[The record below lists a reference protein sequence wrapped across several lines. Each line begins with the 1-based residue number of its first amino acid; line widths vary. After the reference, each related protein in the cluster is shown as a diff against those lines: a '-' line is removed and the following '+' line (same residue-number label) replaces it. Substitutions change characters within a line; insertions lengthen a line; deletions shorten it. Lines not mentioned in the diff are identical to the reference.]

1 LRKLNYIKIFI
12 FLSVVTAV
20 TLGLYYA
27 AADWLD
33 QRYFRFLIWNLFLG
47 WIPFAFS
54 YVAYGFSHLKW
65 KGAAW
70 LGVASGLLWLLF
82 FPNSYYIVTDL
93 VHLTARSSRYYD
105 GGNGLDYKYWY
116 DLIVVL
122 MFVWT
127 GLLLG
132 FLSMYQLQEVIH
144 HKMGRWVSWIFVLGG
159 CALGSY
165 GVLLGRVYRLN
176 SWDALTS
183 RETLVELMH
192 ESVSRPSLA
201 FCMFFGTFIITIYA
215 TLYYLINT
223 RSSRDRKTEVGSSDA
238 DLQGLR

>member
-1 LRKLNYIKIFI
+1 MRKLNYIRIFI
-12 FLSVVTAV
+12 FLSVVTIV
-20 TLGLYYA
+20 TLGLYYV
-27 AADWLD
+27 AADRLD

-47 WIPFAFS
+47 WIPFVFS
-54 YVAYGFSHLKW
+54 YAAYLLSDVKW

-70 LGVASGLLWLLF
+70 LAVASGLLWLLF
-82 FPNSYYIVTDL
+82 FPNSSYIVTDL
-93 VHLTARSSRYYD
+93 VHLTARSSRYY
-105 GGNGLDYKYWY
+105 GGNGVDYTYWY
-116 DLIVVL
+116 DLSVVL

-132 FLSMYQLQEVIH
+132 FLSMYQLQEVIYH
-144 HKMGRWVSWIFVLGG
+144 RIGRWASWIFVLAG

-176 SWDALTS
+176 SWDALTN
-183 RETLVELMH
+183 REMLIELMH

-201 FCMFFGTFIITIYA
+201 FCLFFGTFITTIYA

-223 RSSRDRKTEVGSSDA
+223 RAPREKKKSAGSPES
-238 DLQGLR
+238 DLQALR

>member
-1 LRKLNYIKIFI
+1 MRQLNYIKVFI
-12 FLSVVTAV
+12 FLSVVTVV
-20 TLGLYYA
+20 TVGLYYV

-33 QRYFRFLIWNLFLG
+33 QPYFRFLIWNLFLG
-47 WIPFAFS
+47 WIPFVFS
-54 YVAYGFSHLKW
+54 YIAYGLSYVRW
-65 KGAAW
+65 RAASW
-70 LGVASGLLWLLF
+70 LAVACALMWLLF
-82 FPNSYYIVTDL
+82 FPNSSYIVTDL
-93 VHLTARSSRYYD
+93 VHLTARSSRYYV
-105 GGNGLDYKYWY
+105 GSGLDYRYWY

-132 FLSMYQLQEVIH
+132 FLSMYQLQEVIYR
-144 HKMGRWVSWIFVLGG
+144 KIGSVASWVFVLAG

-176 SWDALTS
+176 SWDALTN
-183 RETLVELMH
+183 RDTLINLMV

-201 FCMFFGTFIITIYA
+201 FCLFFGIFILTIYA

-223 RSSRDRKTEVGSSDA
+223 RSAIEK
-238 DLQGLR
+238 

>member
-1 LRKLNYIKIFI
+1 MRKLNYIKIFI
-12 FLSVVTAV
+12 FLSVVTVV
-20 TLGLYYA
+20 TVGLYYA
-27 AADWLD
+27 AANWLD

-47 WIPFAFS
+47 WIPFVFS
-54 YVAYGFSHLKW
+54 YVAYGFSHAKW
-65 KGAAW
+65 KRAAW
-70 LGVASGLLWLLF
+70 FAVASGLLWLLF
-82 FPNSYYIVTDL
+82 FPNSSYIVTDL
-93 VHLTARSSRYYD
+93 VHLTARSSRYY
-105 GGNGLDYKYWY
+105 GGGTGLDYKYWY

-144 HKMGRWVSWIFVLGG
+144 YKMGRWVSWIFVLGG

-176 SWDALTS
+176 SWDALTN

-201 FCMFFGTFIITIYA
+201 FCMFFGTFILTIYA

-223 RSSRDRKTEVGSSDA
+223 RSAHNRKTEVGSSVA

>member
-1 LRKLNYIKIFI
+1 MRKLNYIKIFI
-12 FLSVVTAV
+12 FLSVVTMM
-20 TLGLYYA
+20 TLGLYYV

-47 WIPFAFS
+47 WIPFVFS
-54 YVAYGFSHLKW
+54 YIAYGFSHVKW

-70 LGVASGLLWLLF
+70 LAVASGLLWLLF
-82 FPNSYYIVTDL
+82 FPNSSYIVTDL
-93 VHLTARSSRYYD
+93 VHLTARSSRYY
-105 GGNGLDYKYWY
+105 GGGHGVDYTYWY

-144 HKMGRWVSWIFVLGG
+144 DHVGRWASWIFVLGG

-176 SWDALTS
+176 SWDALTN
-183 RETLVELMH
+183 RETLIELMH

-201 FCMFFGTFIITIYA
+201 FCMFFGVFILTVYA
-215 TLYYLINT
+215 TMYYVMNT
-223 RSSRDRKTEVGSSDA
+223 RSRHARKTEAGSSEA

>member
-12 FLSVVTAV
+12 FLSVVTVV

-33 QRYFRFLIWNLFLG
+33 QHYFRFLIWNLFLG
-47 WIPFAFS
+47 WIPFVFS
-54 YVAYGFSHLKW
+54 YVAYGFSHVKW

-70 LGVASGLLWLLF
+70 FAAASGLLWLLF
-82 FPNSYYIVTDL
+82 FPNSSYIVTDL

-105 GGNGLDYKYWY
+105 SGNGLAYKYWY

-144 HKMGRWVSWIFVLGG
+144 DKMGRWVSWVFVLGG

-176 SWDALTS
+176 SWDALTN
-183 RETLVELMH
+183 REALVELMH

-201 FCMFFGTFIITIYA
+201 FCMFFGTFMLTIYA

-223 RSSRDRKTEVGSSDA
+223 RSSRDGKTKAGSSET
-238 DLQGLR
+238 GLNGL